1 MPSRLGARLAGSG
14 EGVTT
19 VEHLVFRWSP
29 TGYAIEVKPGDAPPA
44 GGSIHIGAQRY
55 LVTKVASSP
64 LPRDTRACAYLLPVS
79 VSRNGPDD
87 GAHGSLVGA
96 TPVWTERRGDFEL
109 LVDAFPGGS
118 CVVAVDAEG
127 DRLGLTVDS
136 LVGLSL
142 DPPLVGFAV
151 ARNRPIRELLQAAG
165 RCAITILAGGQQW
178 LADHFEEGARPLDTW
193 NGPATEPGAVGA
205 PHFVGALGWLECSLL
220 DTVEIGARTFVVCAV
235 RRVETGP
242 EAPALVRVRGSYA
255 SV

>member
-1 MPSRLGARLAGSG
+1 VK
-14 EGVTT
+14 GVTT

-29 TGYAIEVKPGDAPPA
+29 TGYAIEVKPGDPPPA
-44 GGSIHIGAQRY
+44 GGSIHDGAQRY

-87 GAHGSLVGA
+87 GAHGGLVGA
-96 TPVWTERRGDFEL
+96 TPVWTEPRGDLEP
-109 LVDAFPGGS
+109 LVDAFPGSS

-142 DPPLVGFAV
+142 DPPLVGFTV
-151 ARNRPIRELLQAAG
+151 ARDSPILELLPGAG
-165 RCAITILAGGQQW
+165 GCAITILAGGQQS
-178 LADHFEEGARPLDTW
+178 LADHFVEGARPIATW
-193 NGPATEPGAVGA
+193 SGLASEPGAVGG
-205 PHFVGALGWLECSLL
+205 PHFVGALGWLECSLV

-235 RRVETGP
+235 RRVEAGP